1 MKRKNT
7 YQTSLDNDERLQPA
21 LSVHSWVRFFRPVWT
36 LFSFFFSLRFWCC
49 FFVRFL
55 FVFGGHVGVIL
66 EPKSSQNAACV
77 VCACV
82 WENVRFGV
90 FFGSFFASFFASIF
104 DRFLI
109 DFGVVLGGFWE
120 AFGSPNRS
128 FLASI
133 F

>member
-7 YQTSLDNDERLQPA
+7 YQTFLDNDERLQPP
-21 LSVHSWVRFFRPVWT
+21 LSVHSWVRFFSHLG
-36 LFSFFFSLRFWCC
+36 LFFHSFFLLFFGVVFCS
-49 FFVRFL
+49 FFV
-55 FVFGGHVGVIL
+55 VFGGHVGVIL

-77 VCACV
+77 VRACV
-82 WENVRFGV
+82 WENMRFGV
-90 FFGSFFASFFASIF
+90 FLGSFFASFFASIF

-109 DFGVVLGGFWE
+109 DLGVVLGGFWE
-120 AFGSPNRS
+120 AFGRPNRS